1 MKPFQTLPINVPHPA
16 SVSDW
21 FSKPI
26 EEDKLRHCALPF
38 SHSFLASPWT
48 HPFSDLVPC
57 VGKAVNPWNLTPY
70 PNHDQSLSSSILHSS
85 EKIHVLQIS
94 SPFSDGCR
102 NQSLRGLHVK
112 EVSTLTVWLTIYL
125 MRTLVLATFRALWY
139 LCRDLK
145 IVALFQLNRSCCC
158 VFCGIGLSF
167 FNAHLPLSR
176 SYIVFKHR
184 TLIIISIFQTNCLTV
199 FAAFDR
205 RDPHLLWILKP
216 PSPDYSTIVS
226 RIIGIVL
233 LWVMQLAP
241 ARIISLI
248 RLSTSLCLSTVT
260 NLSFFEPFEDDLSI
274 YRDLSCCNALLCP
287 CLNAF
292 MDFKSLNTIYLSL
305 FRETRL
311 LRRELGPAGI
321 EIEILVSSVFRSGRY
336 FVGSFLTSRANVS
349 PERFNS

>member
-1 MKPFQTLPINVPHPA
+1 M
-16 SVSDW
+16 
-21 FSKPI
+21 
-26 EEDKLRHCALPF
+26 
-38 SHSFLASPWT
+38 
-48 HPFSDLVPC
+48 
-57 VGKAVNPWNLTPY
+57 
-70 PNHDQSLSSSILHSS
+70 
-85 EKIHVLQIS
+85 LQIS

-102 NQSLRGLHVK
+102 NHSLFWHPEEILGFSPVDLDSSVGPIHPKRPKPICWFNNSKAFSLRSDLITLLLSSLLSLCRFPLFYGHGLHVK

-125 MRTLVLATFRALWY
+125 MRTLVLATFRASWY
-139 LCRDLK
+139 LCRELK

-305 FRETRL
+305 V
-311 LRRELGPAGI
+311 LGNASSC
-321 EIEILVSSVFRSGRY
+321 LVVIFEFFKLFSLY
-336 FVGSFLTSRANVS
+336 LFLF
-349 PERFNS
+349 E

>member
-48 HPFSDLVPC
+48 DPFSDLVPC

-70 PNHDQSLSSSILHSS
+70 QKHGQSLSSSILHSS

-102 NQSLRGLHVK
+102 NHSLFSHPEEILGFSPVDLDSSVGPIHPKRPKPICWFNNSKAFSLRSDLITLLLSSLLSLCRFPLFYGHGLHVK
-112 EVSTLTVWLTIYL
+112 EVSTLTVWRTIYL

-158 VFCGIGLSF
+158 VFCGIALSF

-176 SYIVFKHR
+176 SYIVFKHQ
-184 TLIIISIFQTNCLTV
+184 TLIIISIF
-199 FAAFDR
+199 
-205 RDPHLLWILKP
+205 
-216 PSPDYSTIVS
+216 
-226 RIIGIVL
+226 
-233 LWVMQLAP
+233 
-241 ARIISLI
+241 
-248 RLSTSLCLSTVT
+248 
-260 NLSFFEPFEDDLSI
+260 
-274 YRDLSCCNALLCP
+274 
-287 CLNAF
+287 
-292 MDFKSLNTIYLSL
+292 
-305 FRETRL
+305 
-311 LRRELGPAGI
+311 
-321 EIEILVSSVFRSGRY
+321 
-336 FVGSFLTSRANVS
+336 
-349 PERFNS
+349 